1 MEKATSFG
9 LYKSTSFS
17 PLEGSMYAYIL
28 IEFCCKLIKNNS
40 TYLFWILWLEGST
53 NFNNWYNLGCQ
64 DVSLWKFEQIFYLF
78 NFIFFWGGDLLIIY
92 SHICIYNIVW
102 DHQNLLAGASQ
113 NCKYVYPKVGQCE
126 LLLVFIIVN
135 FFSLIQRGLFKN
147 CQLMHLWPLGEL
159 FPK

>member
-1 MEKATSFG
+1 MEKAASFG
-9 LYKSTSFS
+9 LDKSTSFS

-78 NFIFFWGGDLLIIY
+78 IYLILFFFLQLINYLSQNWISAQYHQGKHISHIFRDICYTYTNKYFAVVVQKQTYTILNIIFFT
-92 SHICIYNIVW
+92 SAPFSFVFSNIFVW
-102 DHQNLLAGASQ
+102 
-113 NCKYVYPKVGQCE
+113 
-126 LLLVFIIVN
+126 
-135 FFSLIQRGLFKN
+135 LF
-147 CQLMHLWPLGEL
+147 L
-159 FPK
+159 